1 MACRLEILNKGGKIE
16 KKKEKEE
23 EKEET
28 IRKIRTNIVEIKS
41 YRPVHIFPTFPCL
54 QCSPKTKKS
63 MNVIVS
69 QKSKETANNYNS

>member
-41 YRPVHIFPTFPCL
+41 Y
-54 QCSPKTKKS
+54 
-63 MNVIVS
+63 
-69 QKSKETANNYNS
+69 